1 MTKNYFIANDQET
14 LSKVYR
20 DVILWFKDKE
30 YEVDNAQT
38 GDVYLVQAA
47 KTGFLRTVFGTNLAF
62 KVNIYWSSNPTTER
76 EFVIETRVGK
86 WVRNIAGAGF
96 TAMFTGGFTIF
107 TGFAGASWALVL
119 ERDLIRHLQENLNL
133 QRVSISPQSSSSAV
147 SGTKS
152 ASQQTVDVNA
162 YSTARSQAI
171 KEIKEEIDQ
180 LKEALNKDIIS
191 QEEFER
197 KKENLED
204 KIDEREIELLIEERS
219 NQLQEAFTA
228 GILDADEYEA
238 KLQSIETSVR
248 EKLSKKQKLKEARDN
263 GILTEE
269 EYQNKVSQL
278 YQDIK

>member
-1 MTKNYFIANDQET
+1 MTKHYFIASDQET

-20 DVILWFKDKE
+20 DVIVWFKEKE
-30 YEVDNAQT
+30 YEVDSTQT

-47 KTGFLRTVFGTNLAF
+47 KTGFLRTIFGTNLAF
-62 KVNIYWSSNPTTER
+62 KVNIYWSSNPTTAR
-76 EFVIETRVGK
+76 EFIIETRVGK

-133 QRVSISPQSSSSAV
+133 QRVSISPESSSNFEESA
-147 SGTKS
+147 
-152 ASQQTVDVNA
+152 ASKQTVDVSA

-171 KEIKEEIDQ
+171 AEIKEEIDQ
-180 LKEALNKDIIS
+180 LKQALQKDIIS
-191 QEEFER
+191 QEEFEK

-204 KIDEREIELLIEERS
+204 KIDEREIELLIEEKS
-219 NQLQEAFTA
+219 NQLQEAFTS

-238 KLQSIETSVR
+238 KLQSIENAVR